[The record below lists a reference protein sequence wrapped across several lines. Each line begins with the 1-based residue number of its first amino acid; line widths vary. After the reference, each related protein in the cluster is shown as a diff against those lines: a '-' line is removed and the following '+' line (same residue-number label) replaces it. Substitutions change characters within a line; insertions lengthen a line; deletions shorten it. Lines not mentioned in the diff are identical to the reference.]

1 MNFKNYVNDILNE
14 SGCQLNEMLQS
25 DTLIKGSETEKYK
38 HLFLYAIKNKQFDK
52 HFNTIGADKYSPD
65 SKIYKE
71 HKAANDFIN
80 KLSDRLAKMKPMQM
94 AQYNNIY
101 PTFYHPVS
109 LSKTSVIAFIFADDN
124 SLTEVVG
131 IGNTEEDFTIIT
143 AFQVKDK
150 TNLVAY
156 AVKLRDMPAGK
167 MILKKLLQKDINQI
181 IPADKSIEEYEN
193 IIWDDLTNKRKQE
206 RDLDFNTIAS
216 HLANKVIEAYNI
228 TPNKNN
234 QDILNKIFRYNP
246 VLDTTKLD
254 SALQTEIEAYRKK
267 WGDNNKLTTAIAT
280 KILNYIKNS

>member
-25 DTLIKGSETEKYK
+25 DTLIKGSDTEKYK

-52 HFNTIGADKYSPD
+52 HFNTIGTDKYSPD

-216 HLANKVIEAYNI
+216 RLANKVIEAYNI